1 MPFLAQNP
9 QFQSF
14 FKKAGLFRG
23 ALLNF
28 CIVFFLISTIWVF
41 VSNTVSLLDVVTS
54 PWESVLSLVRAE
66 CNDYLGLAILD
77 TVGFE
82 GLCDGYAILT
92 VPDELRENWVK
103 THYSAV
109 LRKSFAS
116 VFGSE
121 FKDFKI
127 HQTVQSNVIES
138 KLSTPA
144 APVIPVVARVRP
156 KAKAPAKPRLK
167 LYAGYTFEKFI
178 EGDCNSTALR
188 ACKSVAENP
197 GDPSLNPLF
206 VYGNSGLGKTHLLQ
220 AIASRMQR
228 SKPQAN
234 VVYCHAYDFLRDA
247 TAMAKALKFKTGN
260 VRELAQAFQEKYEN
274 CDILLVDDVQLIE
287 KGILTQERLAILIRH
302 LRDHGKQVVL
312 SCDRHPSKFTR
323 AVDEEDFK
331 SKVKAGVPCISS
343 KLLAPL
349 DSCVAVGLDEPD
361 INTRM
366 RLIQLKS
373 VNIPFVDRDREEIY
387 RFLSIPPRQ
396 NFRVLEGLLVT
407 LGAMNDLCQQNLDLQ
422 TVKRLMSSNESSSIG
437 EITPKSI
444 SEVVAAEFGVDMVV
458 LASKRQDAKASLP
471 RKVAMYL
478 CRELTTESLQNI
490 GAMFNRDYATVIA
503 AIQSIKKQMDNDE
516 SLLQKVQDIQYL
528 LEA

>member
-127 HQTVQSNVIES
+127 HQTVQSNVVES

-220 AIASRMQR
+220 AIASRMQK

>member
-220 AIASRMQR
+220 AIASRMQK

>member
-1 MPFLAQNP
+1 M
-9 QFQSF
+9 
-14 FKKAGLFRG
+14 
-23 ALLNF
+23 
-28 CIVFFLISTIWVF
+28 
-41 VSNTVSLLDVVTS
+41 SNTVSILDVVTS

-66 CNDYLGLAILD
+66 CNDYFGLTILD
-77 TVGFE
+77 AVGFE
-82 GLCDGYAILT
+82 GFCDGYALLT
-92 VPDELRENWVK
+92 VPDELRQNWVNA
-103 THYSAV
+103 HYGAI

-116 VFGSE
+116 VFGSD
-121 FKDFKI
+121 FKDYKI
-127 HQTVQSNVIES
+127 RQTAQSDVPEM
-138 KLSTPA
+138 KLS
-144 APVIPVVARVRP
+144 APVAPALPPIARVKP
-156 KAKAPAKPRLK
+156 KARVAAKPRLK

-220 AIASRMQR
+220 AIAARMQK
-228 SKPQAN
+228 SKPQTN

-260 VRELAQAFQEKYEN
+260 VRELAQAFQDKYEN
-274 CDILLVDDVQLIE
+274 CDILLLDDVQLIE
-287 KGILTQERLAILIRH
+287 RGITTQERLAILIRH
-302 LRDHGKQVVL
+302 LRDHGKQVVI

-323 AVDEEDFK
+323 AVDEADFK
-331 SKVKAGVPCISS
+331 SKVSAGVPCISS

-361 INTRM
+361 LNTRM
-366 RLIQLKS
+366 RLIQQKS
-373 VNIPFVDRDREEIY
+373 EKIPFVDRDREEIC

-422 TVKRLMSSNESSSIG
+422 TVKRLLSSNESSSTG

-478 CRELTTESLQNI
+478 CREMTTESLQNV

-503 AIQSIKKQMDNDE
+503 AIQSIKKQMDKDE
-516 SLLQKVQDIQYL
+516 SLMQKVQDIQYL